1 VISERQDMSQSTQS
15 PLYKRN
21 VRSFFLAF
29 CLLHLANSVHAA
41 EDLITI
47 QHRAEQGDTNA
58 QFSLGV

>member
-1 VISERQDMSQSTQS
+1 MSQSTQS